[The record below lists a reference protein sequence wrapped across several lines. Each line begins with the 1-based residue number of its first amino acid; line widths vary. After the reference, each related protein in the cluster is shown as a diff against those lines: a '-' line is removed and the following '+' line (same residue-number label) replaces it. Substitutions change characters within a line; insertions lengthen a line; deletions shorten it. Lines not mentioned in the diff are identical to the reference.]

1 MKKVFRMNKIMLIV
15 GLVLTGLL
23 CVATAGKAPEN
34 SIALNSADD
43 GEAAPLVLQALN
55 YTENPV
61 DIPNPD
67 RGFERGNDDAAGLG
81 AFIPDKPGG
90 SNYWGYMTI
99 PASAETIL
107 GQPFEMAYEMTPP
120 MYFGQEGAG
129 PEYCNVPVEPRIVQ
143 FYLVLN

>member
-1 MKKVFRMNKIMLIV
+1 MKKVFRVNEIMLIV

-23 CVATAGKAPEN
+23 CVAYAGKAPGN
-34 SIALNSADD
+34 DIVLKGADD
-43 GEAAPLVLQALN
+43 RKAAPLVLQALD

-99 PASAETIL
+99 PASANTIL
-107 GQPFEMAYEMTPP
+107 GQPFKMAYEMTPP
-120 MYFGQEGAG
+120 IYFGPG
-129 PEYCNVPVEPRIVQ
+129 RSRSR
-143 FYLVLN
+143 VLQRPC

>member
-1 MKKVFRMNKIMLIV
+1 MKFRNLFIAFCLVV
-15 GLVLTGLL
+15 GVVS
-23 CVATAGKAPEN
+23 CQ
-34 SIALNSADD
+34 S
-43 GEAAPLVLQALN
+43 PLVLQPLD

-81 AFIPDKPGG
+81 AFIPDRPGG

-99 PASAETIL
+99 PASANTIL

-120 MYFGQEGAG
+120 MYFGPEGVG
-129 PEYCNVPVEPRIVQ
+129 PGYCNVPVEPVS
-143 FYLVLN
+143 Y

>member
-1 MKKVFRMNKIMLIV
+1 MKKEFRVNGIKLIV

-23 CVATAGKAPEN
+23 SIECV
-34 SIALNSADD
+34 DD
-43 GEAAPLVLQALN
+43 RKVDKLVLQELD
-55 YTENPV
+55 YKENPV

-99 PASAETIL
+99 SVSANTIL
-107 GQPFEMAYEMTPP
+107 
-120 MYFGQEGAG
+120 
-129 PEYCNVPVEPRIVQ
+129 
-143 FYLVLN
+143 